1 VGQSEGCHRLKIKS
15 MRVPN
20 NTARMLAIFAGLLM
34 FAGAAQADK
43 IVLKN
48 GRQIVAYNVQED
60 GDKIR
65 YETPAGE
72 LSLPKSIVD
81 HIEKG
86 GLMPVMESPAAAAA
100 NLNMTP
106 PPMEATANA
115 AEIDQAAV
123 HDGAIDREYILH
135 IERDAHGGNLKAN
148 EKAALAHHAA
158 AQFEL
163 AHGELDQALGD
174 ERTAITFLPDQPV
187 LLINVAYL
195 YLKKSEFKQSVD
207 YLEKA
212 KRVATDNADVYK
224 LEGWAYYGM
233 NRPDQAVAEW
243 KKALALRPDAD
254 TQAALD
260 KALKDKAEEESYREN
275 ESAHFQLKYNGAA
288 EPALA
293 HDVLHVLEA
302 HYESIASELNYTPP
316 EPIGVVLYTQ
326 DAFADITRAPG
337 WVGAL
342 NDGRIRVPV
351 QGLTG
356 VDSELSRVLK
366 HELTHSFIQ
375 QKTRGRAPTWIQEGV
390 AQWMEGKRSDENA
403 AVLVQIYEG
412 GQAAPLGKLE
422 GSWMGLPADVARY
435 AYAWALANIEYIVET
450 QGMADVERILDRIAA
465 GGSTEEALKEILH
478 DDYEDLM
485 RSTADYLKKG
495 SGR

>member
-1 VGQSEGCHRLKIKS
+1 
-15 MRVPN
+15 MRAGII
-20 NTARMLAIFAGLLM
+20 TARMLTLMAWLLLC
-34 FAGAAQADK
+34 AGAARADK

-48 GRQIVAYNVQED
+48 GRQIVAYNVKED

-65 YETPAGE
+65 YETSAGE
-72 LSLPKSIVD
+72 LSIPKSIVD

-86 GLMPVMESPAAAAA
+86 GLLPVTQSPAAAAA
-100 NLNMTP
+100 NLSMPP

-123 HDGAIDREYILH
+123 HDGAIDREYIARV
-135 IERDAHGGNLKAN
+135 EGEARQGRPQAN
-148 EKAALAHHAA
+148 EKAALANHAA

-163 AHGELDQALGD
+163 AHGDVEHALSH
-174 ERTAITFLPDQPV
+174 ERTAITFLPEQPV
-187 LLINVAYL
+187 LLMNVAYL
-195 YLKKSEFKQSVD
+195 YLKKSEFKQSVE
-207 YLEKA
+207 YLERA
-212 KRVATDNADVYK
+212 KRVSKDNPEVYK

-233 NRPDQAVAEW
+233 NRPDQAVIEW

-260 KALKDKAEEESYREN
+260 KALKDKNEEESYKEN
-275 ESAHFQLKYNGAA
+275 ESAHFQLKYNGTA
-288 EPALA
+288 EPRLA
-293 HDVLHVLEA
+293 REVLHELEG
-302 HYESIASELNYTPP
+302 HFERIASELNYTPP

-326 DAFADITRAPG
+326 EAFADITRAPG

-351 QGLTG
+351 QGLTD

-403 AVLVQIYEG
+403 GVLVKIYDEG
-412 GQAAPLGKLE
+412 QSAPLGKLE
-422 GSWMGLPADVARY
+422 GSWMGLPGDVARY

-450 QGMADVERILDRIAA
+450 QGMGDVERILDRIAA
-465 GGSTEEALKEILH
+465 GGSTEEALKEVLH
-478 DDYEDLM
+478 GDYADLM
-485 RSTADYLKKG
+485 MSTKDYLKRNY
-495 SGR
+495 GR

>member
-1 VGQSEGCHRLKIKS
+1 
-15 MRVPN
+15 
-20 NTARMLAIFAGLLM
+20 MLFAGMLVC
-34 FAGAAQADK
+34 AIATRADK

-48 GRQIVAYNVQED
+48 GRQIVAYNVSED

-65 YETPAGE
+65 YETAAGE
-72 LSLPKSIVD
+72 LSIPKSIVD

-86 GLMPVMESPAAAAA
+86 GLMPVTESPASAAA
-100 NLNMTP
+100 NLNINP

-123 HDGAIDREYILH
+123 HDGAIDREYIARL
-135 IERDAHGGNLKAN
+135 EGEAHGGNAKAN

-163 AHGELDQALGD
+163 ARGDMEHALSD
-174 ERTAITFLPDQPV
+174 ERTAITYLPEQPV
-187 LLINVAYL
+187 LLMNVAYL
-195 YLKKSEFKQSVD
+195 YLKKSEFKQSIE
-207 YLEKA
+207 YLERA
-212 KRVATDNADVYK
+212 KRVSSDNADTYK

-233 NRPDQAVAEW
+233 NRPDQAVQEW
-243 KKALALRPDAD
+243 KKSLALKPDVE

-260 KALKDKAEEESYREN
+260 KALRDKQEEENYKEN

-288 EPALA
+288 QPALA
-293 HDVLHVLEA
+293 REVLHTLET
-302 HYESIASELNYTPP
+302 HYATIESELNYTPP
-316 EPIGVVLYTQ
+316 EQIGVVLYTQ
-326 DAFADITRAPG
+326 QAFSDITRAPG

-390 AQWMEGKRSDENA
+390 AQWMEGKKSDENA
-403 AVLVQIYEG
+403 AVLLQIYDG
-412 GQAAPLGKLE
+412 GQAAPLGRLE
-422 GSWMGLPADVARY
+422 GSWMGLPGDVAQY
-435 AYAWALANIEYIVET
+435 AYAWALANVEYIVET
-450 QGMADVERILDRIAA
+450 QGMGDVERILDRIAA
-465 GGSTEEALKEILH
+465 GGTTEDALKEVLR
-478 DDYEDLM
+478 DDYGDLM
-485 RSTADYLKKG
+485 RSTAEYLKKNY
-495 SGR
+495 GR